1 MKKSIRIIILLSL
14 IGITGCSVQLDKS
27 RAKAES
33 GAPESTQIEVVKIP
47 YNSEMPTIV
56 FAVEPFIF
64 QETLQQG
71 QNISR
76 IQFMQG
82 GEQIAAKF
90 TTGLASVDNF
100 SVIDSGLVKDPSGMY
115 KAKLLPGEIGPFI
128 VRATIT
134 EFTENAESS
143 DRKRGGLGYSG
154 RQAEKQGM
162 VAIDFRVVD
171 GSTGRVFQ
179 GFKSEGTFKSAS
191 NEARMN
197 FFGIGGGEK
206 KFAQSVLGQAVTA
219 AINDAIV
226 KIHGRMEQRFV
237 GRAGTN

>member
-1 MKKSIRIIILLSL
+1 MRKLLSSIGL
-14 IGITGCSVQLDKS
+14 ICALSLTSACSVQLDKT
-27 RAKAES
+27 RAQAQT
-33 GAPESTQIEVVKIP
+33 GAPESTQIEVVSIP

-71 QNISR
+71 RNISR
-76 IQFMQG
+76 IQFVQG

-90 TTGLASVDNF
+90 TTGLANVANF
-100 SVIDSGLVKDPSGMY
+100 SVIDSGLIKDSGGMY
-115 KAKLLPGEIGPFI
+115 KAKMLPGEIGPFI

-154 RQAEKQGM
+154 RQAERQGM
-162 VAIDFRVVD
+162 VGIDFRVVD
-171 GSTGRVFQ
+171 GSTGRVFH

-219 AINDAIV
+219 AINDAVV
-226 KIHGRMEQRFV
+226 KINSRMEQRFT
-237 GRAGTN
+237 GRP